1 METTGQLEV
10 DLTCDERLV
19 CDRGASH
26 AAVRPV
32 AGRGFL
38 VKTFYYCL
46 KRRVCLNWVGA
57 LWLTPRV
64 ALNFTGLVLA
74 SGCPGISAR
83 EEVYPF
89 SVDGGRRI
97 NERKNALQPY
107 ALNGQLFR

>member
-1 METTGQLEV
+1 MRRAA
-10 DLTCDERLV
+10 RLRQRCV
-19 CDRGASH
+19 PRRSPSRGMD
-26 AAVRPV
+26 
-32 AGRGFL
+32 AGCTQNTL
-38 VKTFYYCL
+38 NYVL
-46 KRRVCLNWVGA
+46 KSRVCLFELFGA
-57 LWLTPRV
+57 LWLTPLV
-64 ALNFTGLVLA
+64 VLNVTGLVLA